1 MAIGIWN
8 EAPARDIAKFAG
20 KFLAAL
26 YEDGAVVPD
35 TLQISAPETLKPTM
49 RRRRLSWQSAGGV
62 FFLIDRR
69 RSCKMRDRGIVRV

>member
-1 MAIGIWN
+1 MAIRIGN

-35 TLQISAPETLKPTM
+35 TLQISTPETVKPTM
-49 RRRRLSWQSAGGV
+49 RRRRLSWQNAGGG
-62 FFLIDRR
+62 FLIDRA
-69 RSCKMRDRGIVRV
+69 